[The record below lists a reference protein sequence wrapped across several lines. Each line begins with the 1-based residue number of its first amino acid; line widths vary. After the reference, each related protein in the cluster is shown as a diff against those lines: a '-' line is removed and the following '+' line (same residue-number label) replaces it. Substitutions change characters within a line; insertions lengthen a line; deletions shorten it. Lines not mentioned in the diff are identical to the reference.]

1 MAKDVELDL
10 QRAALHE
17 MYIFCKPFS
26 SDIGSLSWLRWAKIV
41 VWSPCVMIKEAAL
54 LNLASCKDSTL
65 QAEYMGLGESMLHKV
80 YISPPHVSSQ
90 NGVSKSIYF
99 SSPFG
104 KPPM

>member
-80 YISPPHVSSQ
+80 
-90 NGVSKSIYF
+90 
-99 SSPFG
+99 
-104 KPPM
+104 